1 MQTSSSCCLEREAPA
16 YSSESFGF
24 CRFFSICRCGVGL
37 SDAEHVLLQKKL
49 SPYFVYSSF
58 LKVKLCIV
66 PLKHIQVSQ
75 WPMAH
80 CSTCNSYLCRVCCM
94 QQEQYAELQASFWAC
109 WCPILHP
116 SDKGGLQWIEEVL
129 CLEGVPASIDLLLEA
144 SQ

>member
-1 MQTSSSCCLEREAPA
+1 
-16 YSSESFGF
+16 
-24 CRFFSICRCGVGL
+24 
-37 SDAEHVLLQKKL
+37 
-49 SPYFVYSSF
+49 
-58 LKVKLCIV
+58 
-66 PLKHIQVSQ
+66 
-75 WPMAH
+75 
-80 CSTCNSYLCRVCCM
+80 VCCM